1 MPKVKP
7 FKKRT
12 IMKCEDFKKHI
23 ADLCDKSIDETIKAD
38 CMQHIEECASCRAYY
53 KEFMHT
59 VGLLTPRHAPQPHRN
74 KRQTMQRRLLQVA
87 AAILVFLA
95 GVGVGL
101 SNLFSTQAE
110 ASPSITEVFDQCIRH
125 SREAKG
131 FSMRA
136 YVRTTPQENF
146 AFIDPEAGLLQVR
159 VSLLRQGGSTIW
171 RIEKEGGRTIVSDG
185 SRQYMWDNTGT
196 GVCGSLQARF
206 AEGFALFLQPEFILE
221 KLNDAMLAKDMTTHM
236 TVFQSD
242 SIIIVEASTTAGHL
256 AGFFSPASRDKDLP
270 CTARCV
276 FRQQDYRLKEME
288 IRCTHDGKE
297 TVVFQTSAIRY
308 DAPLSV
314 SAVTQRPGAGQ
325 IKWLRADGPRVADAE
340 RLGKL
345 QKETATEAARR
356 ILEALIAGQP
366 HEEALYY
373 YAASLP
379 SLTEEM
385 KGCRVSGFSEA
396 PADKEY
402 AGTTVRYELRRPD
415 GTTEQRRIALR
426 RDNQQRI
433 WIVDGGL

>member
-1 MPKVKP
+1 
-7 FKKRT
+7 
-12 IMKCEDFKKHI
+12 MKCEDFKKHI
-23 ADLCDKSIDETIKAD
+23 ADLCDKSVDAAIKAD
-38 CMQHIEECASCRAYY
+38 CMRHIEECASCRAYY
-53 KEFMHT
+53 ESFMHT
-59 VGLLTPRHAPQPHRN
+59 VELLTPQHAPHPHRN
-74 KRQTMQRRLLQVA
+74 KRQLMLKRLLQVA
-87 AAILVFLA
+87 AVILVFLV

-101 SNLFSTQAE
+101 SNLFSTRAE
-110 ASPSITEVFDQCIRH
+110 ASPSLAELFDQCIRH

-146 AFIDPEAGLLQVR
+146 AFIDPEAGLLQVH
-159 VSLLRQGGSTIW
+159 VALLRQGGSTIW
-171 RIEKEGGRTIVSDG
+171 RIEKERGRTIVSDG

-206 AEGFALFLQPEFILE
+206 AEGFALFLQPESILE

-242 SIIIVEASTTAGHL
+242 SIIIVETSTTAGHL

-270 CTARCV
+270 CTTRCV

-385 KGCRVSGFSEA
+385 KNCRVSEVREA
-396 PADKEY
+396 TTNKEY
-402 AGTTVRYELRRPD
+402 AGTTVHYKLHRPD
-415 GTTEQRRIALR
+415 GTVEQRHIALR
-426 RDNQQRI
+426 RDNPQKI
-433 WIVDGGL
+433 WMVDGGL